1 MKYILTNKKNKI
13 IAISE
18 VCERI
23 EEYRNIKLDDHNI
36 AYAPDETINIYQV
49 EEIPEGVCESK
60 YCYTEERGFYKN
72 ENYIEPVNE
81 LTEIEKLKLQNES
94 LQEQV
99 TNLELALAEIYENGG
114 N

>member
-1 MKYILTNKKNKI
+1 MVYIITNKEDI
-13 IAISE
+13 IIHISETKDYQNNGNLLVNDGKLAISKHSIKE
-18 VCERI
+18 VYE
-23 EEYRNIKLDDHNI
+23 
-36 AYAPDETINIYQV
+36 V
-49 EEIPEGVCESK
+49 EEVPVEVAENK
-60 YCYTEERGFYKN
+60 YCYTKERGFYKN